1 VKVKLSK
8 AAETGGKKYKSGDV
22 AEVSVEVGQK
32 LIDRGL
38 AKLDTG
44 SKAKED

>member
-22 AEVSVEVGQK
+22 VDVSDQVGQK
-32 LIDRGL
+32 LLDRGL
-38 AKLDTG
+38 GKLDTG
-44 SKAKED
+44 KAKED

>member
-1 VKVKLSK
+1 MKIKLSK

-22 AEVSVEVGQK
+22 VEVSIEVGQK

-38 AKLDTG
+38 GKEDTG
-44 SKAKED
+44 KAKED

>member
-1 VKVKLSK
+1 MKIKLSK

-22 AEVSVEVGQK
+22 VEVSIEVGQK

-38 AKLDTG
+38 GKKDTG
-44 SKAKED
+44 KAKEE